1 MGCSLKCSEEE
12 TDSSSLSPMAGAGAD
27 QEKGSQRPETGT
39 RSVLGPECRHGGL
52 TGGRGPE
59 QKASQL
65 AQG

>member
-1 MGCSLKCSEEE
+1 MENG
-12 TDSSSLSPMAGAGAD
+12 LSPMAGAGAD

-39 RSVLGPECRHGGL
+39 RSVLGPECRDGGL
-52 TGGRGPE
+52 AGGRGPE